1 MANYVCSDLH
11 GYLELYNKIKQFIKP
26 EDTVFFLGDAGDR
39 GPQPWETIKTIYKDS
54 QFVYLKGNHE
64 DLLVRAA
71 RDYLQYDYLD
81 YSYYLHG
88 QNGGFDTFDQW
99 MMEEFKTEWI
109 NHLDNL
115 PLRAEYVNKDG
126 VNFIMTHAGF
136 TPYKGKTPT
145 PEDLLWDRQHF
156 TDRWVDCPE
165 NTVIVHGHTSIP
177 HVYDKLDF
185 ANKFKNKEAE
195 DLPFDSDSSI
205 YVYCGGH
212 KICIDNKTYRTG
224 KTVLFNLDTY
234 EAITF
239 KIGE

>member
-11 GYLELYNKIKQFIKP
+11 GYLELYNKIKNFVKP

-39 GPQPWETIKTIYKDS
+39 GPQPWETIKAIYKDS

-64 DLLVRAA
+64 DLLVQAA
-71 RDYLQYDYLD
+71 RDYLQYDSLD
-81 YSYYLHG
+81 YNYYLHG
-88 QNGGFDTFDQW
+88 QNGGFDTFEQW
-99 MMEEFKTEWI
+99 KMEEFKAAWI

-126 VNFIMTHAGF
+126 VHFIMTHAGF
-136 TPYKGKTPT
+136 TPYKDKTP
-145 PEDLLWDRQHF
+145 EVDDLLWDRSHF
-156 TDRWVDCPE
+156 FDRWVDCPE
-165 NTVIVHGHTSIP
+165 NTVIIHGHTYIGSI
-177 HVYDKLDF
+177 YDKLDF
-185 ANKFKNKEAE
+185 ANKFRNKGAE
-195 DLPFDSDSSI
+195 DSPFDPDSSI

-212 KICIDNKTYRTG
+212 KICIDNGTYRTG

-239 KIGE
+239 KVGE